1 MATGDHLGPALTHV
15 EPDDADALR
24 ALFAEQRAR
33 LDVVREHRLFEWVG
47 GASPGRVALTGLT
60 LQLAC
65 VGLVAV
71 GLIVAGITRGP
82 WLWGIFAVAA
92 ACLAVRAALVGP
104 PTQKALHFCERA
116 VLVPGV
122 VVADV
127 PFADPSLSHLRCAA
141 VMVAPGGVGPAAFA
155 AFVAAADR
163 LRSLLAEDAVV
174 VEHLQAF
181 VGSVRRGL
189 AARVDDGHRIAVPVA
204 IGDGFELAHLAVPI
218 PLLPR
223 GEFSSRLVFVL
234 LDPAERDAGQAR
246 IVQSTLWGN
255 GVEQL
260 CERFPREEAE

>member
-15 EPDDADALR
+15 EPDDVEALG

-33 LDVVREHRLFEWVG
+33 LDVVREHRLFDWIG
-47 GASPGRVALTGLT
+47 GASAGRAALRGIA
-60 LQLAC
+60 LQLVC
-65 VGLVAV
+65 VALVAV
-71 GLIVAGITRGP
+71 GLIVAGFTRGP
-82 WLWGIFAVAA
+82 WLWGIFALAA
-92 ACLAVRAALVGP
+92 SCLAVRAALVGP
-104 PTQKALHFCERA
+104 PTKKALHFCERA

-127 PFADPSLSHLRCAA
+127 AFADPSLAHVRCAA
-141 VMVAPGGVGPAAFA
+141 VVVAPAGLEPSALR

-163 LRSLLAEDAVV
+163 VRSLLADGAVV
-174 VEHLQAF
+174 AEHLQVF
-181 VGSVRRGL
+181 VASVKRGL

-204 IGDGFELAHLAVPI
+204 IGDGFELAHIAVPI

-223 GEFSSRLVFVL
+223 EEFSSRLVFVL
-234 LDPAERDAGQAR
+234 LDPADRDDGHAR

-260 CERFPREEAE
+260 CERFPREGAK